1 MYTAVTRIKN
11 KPYKFVLFKLGRDGK
26 EAHIYSAATV
36 IFRYNQGQQR
46 SEVHQVIKLEMKI
59 KSEFN

>member
-1 MYTAVTRIKN
+1 MEGTEKKRKH
-11 KPYKFVLFKLGRDGK
+11 LF
-26 EAHIYSAATV
+26 SSNTV